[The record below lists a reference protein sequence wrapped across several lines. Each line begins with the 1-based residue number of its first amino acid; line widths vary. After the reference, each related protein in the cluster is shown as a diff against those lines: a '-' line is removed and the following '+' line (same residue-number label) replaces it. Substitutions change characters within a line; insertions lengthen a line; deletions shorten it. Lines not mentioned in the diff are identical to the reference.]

1 MPELNFAYHDLGGR
15 ARGDRFTVDVS
26 LFERQLDAMANARA
40 PVTPT
45 FDDGFESSLEI
56 AAPALEQRGLSG
68 AFFVITSGIGAR
80 RCLTADGIRE
90 LRARG
95 HVIGSHTHNHPRDPY
110 LKDLPDAQVLDEW
123 RRSKAVLED
132 LLGEPVEAASLPY
145 GFYTRRVAELAAQA
159 GYRDLF
165 ISAPTVEPRQLGALT
180 VHGRFGVIT
189 DTAPTRIAALCRLD
203 RRALLREQAAWHAR
217 RTVKHAL
224 GPAYFRLRRG
234 LLAHRHA

>member
-1 MPELNFAYHDLGGR
+1 VPELNFAYHDLGGR
-15 ARGDRFTVDVS
+15 SRGDRFTVPSD
-26 LFERQLDAMANARA
+26 LFERQLDAMLDARA
-40 PVTPT
+40 AVTPT
-45 FDDGFESSLEI
+45 FDDGFESSLAI
-56 AAPALEQRGLSG
+56 AAPALEQRSLAG

-123 RRSKAVLED
+123 RRSKSVLED
-132 LLGEPVEAASLPY
+132 ILGEQVGAASLPY
-145 GFYTRRVAELAAQA
+145 GFYTERVGKLAAEA
-159 GYRDLF
+159 GYLDLYV
-165 ISAPTVEPRQLGALT
+165 SAPLLDPRRLGELT

-189 DTAPTRIAALCRLD
+189 DTPPERIAALCRLD
-203 RRALLREQAAWHAR
+203 RRAILRERTAWYAR

-224 GPAYFRLRRG
+224 GPAYFKLRRG
-234 LLAHRHA
+234 LLAYRHA